1 MPSDIDV
8 NSAVPQTVDMKP
20 DPTEQT
26 NALWGRQAMDNIGY
40 LYNIDFPFL
49 NQTPGNTLE
58 YDTLLNPTAG
68 TTTLVSYGVVN
79 ILPEGTIKLRLYATG
94 TTSTGIPQ
102 VIGSL
107 FVDGV
112 LVIVG
117 TGDSNASPAG
127 TVMEY
132 ATVLD
137 GMVKGLKSA
146 TLFGSYNGTVM
157 PQGGGNDLS
166 TIHYLAGAHCTFR
179 IGEQSG
185 T

>member
-40 LYNIDFPFL
+40 LYNIDFLFL
-49 NQTPGNTLE
+49 SQTPGETVSRDVAL
-58 YDTLLNPTAG
+58 DG
-68 TTTLVSYGVVN
+68 TIGRTMLVSYGVVN
-79 ILPEGTIKLRLYATG
+79 VLPEGTIKLRLYATG
-94 TTSTGIPQ
+94 ALKTGVPQ

-107 FVDGV
+107 FINGV

-117 TGDSNASPAG
+117 TGDSNASPSG

-146 TLFGSYNGTVM
+146 VLFGSYHGVAVSL
-157 PQGGGNDLS
+157 GNNIS
-166 TIHYLAGAHCTFR
+166 AIHYMAGAHCTFR